1 MESWFATLKKEK
13 LYQLDTTKLTVEQ
26 VKTIIWRYTFLKMQ
40 QLNKISI
47 LETVALMRRTR
58 IRQSAM
64 FALSKLDIHYR
75 HGWRWL

>member
-1 MESWFATLKKEK
+1 MKSWLATLKKEK

-47 LETVALMRRTR
+47 FETVALMRGMR
-58 IRQSAM
+58 IRQSAS
-64 FALSKLDIHYR
+64 LHWCKLDVFFSRTI
-75 HGWRWL
+75 